1 MAKGK
6 RPIKKE
12 VKQEAVIEPF
22 FEPVIEQSA
31 DPSEITATMESVDS
45 NEVPVTVTGK
55 KIQPNT
61 HLAKRKTGV
70 SLRNIQ
76 TGVIIS
82 SNLDERTAR
91 VMVRDYPTK
100 VEIV

>member
-6 RPIKKE
+6 RPIQEE
-12 VKQEAVIEPF
+12 VKQEAVI
-22 FEPVIEQSA
+22 EPVIEQSA
-31 DPSEITATMESVDS
+31 DPSEITATMEAIDS
-45 NEVPVTVTGK
+45 NEAPVTVTGK

>member
-6 RPIKKE
+6 RPIQE
-12 VKQEAVIEPF
+12 EGKQEAVI
-22 FEPVIEQSA
+22 EPVIEQSA
-31 DPSEITATMESVDS
+31 DPSEIIATMEAVDS
-45 NEVPVTVTGK
+45 NEAPVTVSGK

-61 HLAKRKTGV
+61 HLAQRKTGV

>member
-6 RPIKKE
+6 RPIQE
-12 VKQEAVIEPF
+12 EGKQEAVIDS
-22 FEPVIEQSA
+22 VIEQSA
-31 DPSEITATMESVDS
+31 DPSEITATMESIDS
-45 NEVPVTVTGK
+45 NEAPVTVSGK

-91 VMVRDYPTK
+91 VMVRDYPTI

>member
-6 RPIKKE
+6 RPIQE
-12 VKQEAVIEPF
+12 EGKQEAVID
-22 FEPVIEQSA
+22 PVIEQSA